1 MYSPQETNRILELRM
16 KVNNNTITQDE
27 LKEGLALLARA
38 RAGAHA
44 TSAASKERKASTAA
58 KKAPVNTQALLDELD
73 GL

>member
-1 MYSPQETNRILELRM
+1 MYSPQESSRILELRM

-44 TSAASKERKASTAA
+44 TSAASKTKKAA
-58 KKAPVNTQALLDELD
+58 KGPVDSGKLLDELE